1 MHPDVSAVGS
11 DIITA
16 VHAELQELKSLLQTR
31 TLWLPALQADFG
43 GLIDWVG
50 GIPIRPWLP
59 GIRRLPCW
67 LPGVPRL
74 PELLVPG
81 LTVWAPAAPGE
92 TAKKS
97 AINNNM
103 DLVMEAPNACIQV
116 AFPT

>member
-11 DIITA
+11 DKITA
-16 VHAELQELKSLLQTR
+16 VHAELQELKSSLQTR

-59 GIRRLPCW
+59 GTLRLPCG
-67 LPGVPRL
+67 LPG
-74 PELLVPG
+74 EVPG
-81 LTVWAPAAPGE
+81 LRVWAPAAPGE

-103 DLVMEAPNACIQV
+103 DLVMGPPTL
-116 AFPT
+116 AFK